1 MPTLRNRLLAVAL
14 LTAAS
19 LALTG
24 RASAQQPSGLITKG
38 VYNGLWHGDKVKFIV
53 EKVSRDGKFSGIIHF
68 DPKGRWGDV
77 KTEFTGKIGVR
88 DSIVIKR
95 PDSEQEAR
103 AGAPKHEGKFWLWK
117 GKTTGKG
124 LEDDPPFEIRIPR

>member
-1 MPTLRNRLLAVAL
+1 MLISPTRLLAAL
-14 LTAAS
+14 TVLVVLTAPAWGDEIEIA
-19 LALTG
+19 ALKPG
-24 RASAQQPSGLITKG
+24 E
-38 VYNGLWHGDKVKFIV
+38 YNGLWHGDKVKFIV

-77 KTEFTGKIGVR
+77 KTEFTGKIGLR

-117 GKTTGKG
+117 TS
-124 LEDDPPFEIRIPR
+124 